1 MSFGAVGGLG
11 TASARPPR
19 SDGGPLIIASV
30 PPYGNDGPRRR
41 GRPPSPLGL
50 PRLRGPPRFPT
61 AVENSRSA
69 ARPVYHRRAHLRTS
83 TRRSFPPMATARSTS
98 RSSKDTYLGRVVAGR
113 YRLEALLGEG
123 GMGVV
128 YRARHVLIDR
138 VVALKLI
145 RPDLR
150 GETHLRAWMLREAR
164 AANRVDHAHIVE
176 IHDVGETEEG
186 ELYLV
191 MEYLTGTSLSSEIAK
206 GQMPITRAV
215 DILEQMTAAL
225 SRAHDLG
232 VVHRDLK
239 SDNIML
245 TTRGGRRDFVK
256 ILDFGLAALA
266 RDPRLAPKGAVFG
279 TPEYMSPEQAR
290 GDDAVPT
297 SDLYALG
304 ILFFE
309 MTTGQLPFRSSDRDT
324 LLEMQRSSPSPRPVT
339 LRQDLPDTAERI
351 ILRLLEKDPRRRF
364 RDGHHLSE
372 QLKALQRTLPST
384 TWEVQQQAEPPAAA
398 PPPPPAPTPGVVEWS
413 RRAAYFARMV
423 ARAYPNGRAPADVQQ
438 AADQMWETAARA
450 SRLEGELASHQ
461 KKLEAIERRGRALRA
476 EIGRKV
482 EELAEEESR
491 TLRDAA
497 AERERVSSLQ
507 QRLGEANQRWEAAH
521 QRAIQAAA
529 GSDGQTM
536 RAAFEEVGGMR
547 SRAQT
552 LQEIIQENQQRVQ
565 TKENAAADLRR
576 QIDELRAQLQRYSDA
591 LENDLSAGRERIATR
606 VREALGYEKT
616 FAQASEVLMT
626 HLADR
631 PECSE
636 LIEELRTEEARFNRR
651 AEQSQVA
658 PAAPPDRLIKA

>member
-1 MSFGAVGGLG
+1 M
-11 TASARPPR
+11 
-19 SDGGPLIIASV
+19 
-30 PPYGNDGPRRR
+30 
-41 GRPPSPLGL
+41 
-50 PRLRGPPRFPT
+50 
-61 AVENSRSA
+61 
-69 ARPVYHRRAHLRTS
+69 
-83 TRRSFPPMATARSTS
+83 
-98 RSSKDTYLGRVVAGR
+98 VAGR

-164 AANRVDHAHIVE
+164 AANRVDHAHIVD
-176 IHDVGETEEG
+176 IHDVGETEDG

-191 MEYLTGTSLSSEIAK
+191 MEYLTGTSLSAEVAK
-206 GQMPITRAV
+206 GPMPLARAV

-245 TTRGGRRDFVK
+245 TVRGGRRDYVK
-256 ILDFGLAALA
+256 ILDIGLAALA

-290 GDDAVPT
+290 GEDAIPS

-304 ILFFE
+304 ILFYE
-309 MTTGQLPFRSSDRDT
+309 MVTGQLPFRSSDRDT
-324 LLEMQRSSPSPRPVT
+324 LLEMQRTSPAPRPT
-339 LRQDLPDTAERI
+339 KLQNGLPESGEQI

-364 RDGHHLSE
+364 RDGHHLAE

-384 TWEVQQQAEPPAAA
+384 TWDLQQQAEAPQAP

-423 ARAYPNGRAPADVQQ
+423 SRAYPNGRVPADIQQ
-438 AADQMWETAARA
+438 ASDRMWELSARA

-491 TLRDAA
+491 TLREAS
-497 AERERVSSLQ
+497 AERTNVEQLAQ
-507 QRLGEANQRWEAAH
+507 KLAEANQHWERSH
-521 QRAIQAAA
+521 SRAGQLD
-529 GSDGQTM
+529 GSDASALKT
-536 RAAFEEVGGMR
+536 AFEEVGIWR
-547 SRAQT
+547 ARAQT
-552 LQEIIQENQQRVQ
+552 LQEVIGDHQARVQ
-565 TKENAAADLRR
+565 AKEKTAADLRR
-576 QIDELRAQLQRYSDA
+576 QIDDLRAQLQRYSEA
-591 LENDLSAGRERIATR
+591 LENDLAAGRERIATR
-606 VREALGYEKT
+606 VKEALGYE
-616 FAQASEVLMT
+616 QAFNQGSDTLVA
-626 HLADR
+626 HLRER

-636 LIEELRTEEARFNRR
+636 LLDEMKREENRLQGR
-651 AEQSQVA
+651 GGGEGPV
-658 PAAPPDRLIKA
+658 PAVPSKPSKLAL